1 MASFVSGIDRS
12 QGTMF
17 PAQLEDYVAEDNPV
31 RVIDLFVDQ
40 LDLAKLGFGGVT
52 PKDMGRPAYHPAV
65 MLKIYVYGYLN
76 RVQSS
81 RRIERECQR
90 NVEAMWLTGCLA
102 PDFKTIADFRKDNGA
117 AIRKVCREFILVCGR
132 AGLLAATSVAIDGSK
147 FKAVNSRD
155 RNFTQTKVA
164 KRLEQIEASI
174 ARYLSELET
183 ADRQPATPEIKIAR
197 LNGKIAKLKQEIER
211 MKAIGEQLEKSE
223 DTQISLTDPDARSM
237 QGTGKATG
245 TVGYNVQCAVETE
258 HHLIVA
264 HEVTNAVHDR
274 HQLSGM
280 AQQAKEALGAEA
292 IDALADR
299 GFYDGKEIL
308 ACGQAGVTA
317 YVPRFSTSNAK
328 AEGRFGKQDF
338 VYNADEDVYVCPN
351 GERLAYRFASE
362 EDGKVMRCYSTTAC
376 SACPLKEQCT
386 TGKERRVKRWE
397 HEAVLDAAQERL
409 DKNPDMMTVRRS
421 TVEHPFGTLKFWMG
435 SAHFLMKKL
444 HNVKTE
450 MSLHVLAYNMKRA
463 MKILGVPGLLQVMQ
477 AWRIICH
484 FLLVLACAVRSNSPD
499 RCLNRSRAILACLA
513 KSAPMHQRP
522 YAVA

>member
-1 MASFVSGIDRS
+1 
-12 QGTMF
+12 
-17 PAQLEDYVAEDNPV
+17 
-31 RVIDLFVDQ
+31 
-40 LDLAKLGFGGVT
+40 
-52 PKDMGRPAYHPAV
+52 
-65 MLKIYVYGYLN
+65 
-76 RVQSS
+76 
-81 RRIERECQR
+81 
-90 NVEAMWLTGCLA
+90 
-102 PDFKTIADFRKDNGA
+102 
-117 AIRKVCREFILVCGR
+117 
-132 AGLLAATSVAIDGSK
+132 
-147 FKAVNSRD
+147 
-155 RNFTQTKVA
+155 
-164 KRLEQIEASI
+164 
-174 ARYLSELET
+174 
-183 ADRQPATPEIKIAR
+183 
-197 LNGKIAKLKQEIER
+197 
-211 MKAIGEQLEKSE
+211 
-223 DTQISLTDPDARSM
+223 
-237 QGTGKATG
+237 
-245 TVGYNVQCAVETE
+245 
-258 HHLIVA
+258 
-264 HEVTNAVHDR
+264 
-274 HQLSGM
+274 M

-351 GERLAYRFASE
+351 GERLAYRFTSE
-362 EDGKVMRCYSTTAC
+362 EDGKVMRCYSTTVC

-450 MSLHVLAYNMKRA
+450 MSLYVLAYNMKRA

-499 RCLNRSRAILACLA
+499 RCLNRSRAILACLV
-513 KSAPMHQRP
+513 KSAPMPQRP

>member
-1 MASFVSGIDRS
+1 MTGFVIGVDRN

-31 RVIDLFVDQ
+31 RVIDFFVDR
-40 LDLAKLGFGGVT
+40 LDLTDLGFDGVN
-52 PKDMGRPAYHPAV
+52 PKEMGRPAYHPAV

-81 RRIERECQR
+81 RRLERECQR

-102 PDFKTIADFRKDNGA
+102 PDFKTIADFRKDNGP
-117 AIRKVCREFILVCGR
+117 AIRKVCREFIVVCGR
-132 AGLLAATSVAIDGSK
+132 AGLLTATTVAIDGSK

-155 RNFTQTKVA
+155 RNFTKAKIA

-183 ADRQPATPEIKIAR
+183 ADRQPSTPEIKITR

-211 MKAIGEQLEKSE
+211 MKTIGVELAGAE

-245 TVGYNVQCAVETE
+245 TVAYNVQCAVETK

-264 HEVTNAVHDR
+264 HEVTNAVNDR

-280 AQQAKEALGAEA
+280 AGKAKKALGAET
-292 IDALADR
+292 IEVLADR
-299 GFYDGKEIL
+299 GFHDGKELL
-308 ACGQAGVTA
+308 ACGRAGVTA
-317 YVPRFSTSNAK
+317 YVPSFSTSNAK
-328 AEGRFGKQDF
+328 AEGRFDKRDF
-338 VYNADEDVYVCPN
+338 VYKADEDIYLCPA
-351 GERLAYRFASE
+351 GERLTYRFTNE
-362 EDGKVMRCYSTTAC
+362 EDGKVLRRYSTAAC

-386 TGKERRVKRWE
+386 TGKERRITRWE
-397 HEAVLDAAQERL
+397 HEAVLEAAQDRL
-409 DKNPDMMTVRRS
+409 DRNPDMMTVRRS

-435 SAHFLMKKL
+435 SAHFLMKTL

-450 MSLHVLAYNMKRA
+450 MSLHVLSYNMKRV
-463 MKILGVPGLLQVMQ
+463 MKVLGVPGLLQAMQ
-477 AWRIICH
+477 TWLPIYH
-484 FLLVLACAVRSNSPD
+484 FVPDLACEARSNGPD
-499 RCLNRSRAILACLA
+499 RLLNRLRAILARFA
-513 KSAPMHQRP
+513 KSAPIQQRP